1 VRSASIHT
9 RFPHHASRSLSFLT
23 APWQRLILDRQ
34 PRLLHRPTLQLRRL
48 RKPRL
53 LARSRCVRKRPSLG
67 LHRRHRGRQH
77 IRHRRALSDPQ
88 HTVRPRLCAVPWR
101 RRATAQQRRAAPDSS
116 PLYSVEQCFPVL
128 ASYPVSCRPGDNVS
142 VGSNVVTVQ
151 AGACTISTPVF
162 AIDPRTQS
170 ATAAGICP
178 GESSFSKATAVLGRR
193 QLARRPAL
201 RCLGRVL
208 AKRRADGGVRG
219 RLRYGHWARGGVLPA
234 GVSSRST
241 MRSEH

>member
-1 VRSASIHT
+1 LTVNPDSCIDQRFNFAVFESLAFWPAADVSGNAPAWAYTVDTVAVSTSAIG
-9 RFPHHASRSLSFLT
+9 
-23 APWQRLILDRQ
+23 APFQIPNTPYGPGFAL
-34 PRLLHRPTLQLRRL
+34 
-48 RKPRL
+48 
-53 LARSRCVRKRPSLG
+53 SLG
-67 LHRRHRGRQH
+67 VG
-77 IRHRRALSDPQ
+77 
-88 HTVRPRLCAVPWR
+88 
-101 RRATAQQRRAAPDSS
+101 AQQPSSAAPDSS